1 MNTEHVYVTRTP
13 DNLLSYETAVVC
25 ERLKTRY
32 RVRTENNRVITF
44 QNRNPESNGFYV
56 FAMTDSLVAKIEN
69 YRRREDDL
77 LELILNSQKIQ
88 RALAEK
94 MVDYLSVDGS
104 TDVDLNN
111 PEINGTDFYLTYTE
125 E

>member
-44 QNRNPESNGFYV
+44 PNRNPESNGFYV

-94 MVDYLSVDGS
+94 MVDYLSIDGS
-104 TDVDLNN
+104 TDIDLNN
-111 PEINGTDFYLTYTE
+111 PEINDTDFYLTYTE

>member
-1 MNTEHVYVTRTP
+1 MSSVYVTRTP
-13 DNLLSYETAVVC
+13 DNLLSYEPAVVC

-32 RVRTENNRVITF
+32 RVRTESNRVITF

-56 FAMTDSLVAKIEN
+56 FAMTDNLVDKIEA
-69 YRRREDDL
+69 YRQREDDL
-77 LELILNSQKIQ
+77 LELISNSTRIQ

-94 MVDYLSVDGS
+94 MVDYLSIDGS
-104 TDVDLNN
+104 TDIDLNN
-111 PEINGTDFYLTYTE
+111 PEVNGTDFYLTYTE